1 MTMMVFHM
9 TKTMTTT
16 ETESLT
22 TWKRTRTVID
32 GVPDCIEDADGDGI
46 QDYHRNEFSMTSL
59 HFRCK
64 SFLCFGEKN
73 SGQTKLSSAAA
84 ATQPSLQAV
93 E

>member
-1 MTMMVFHM
+1 M
-9 TKTMTTT
+9 
-16 ETESLT
+16 
-22 TWKRTRTVID
+22 ID

-46 QDYHRNEFSMTSL
+46 QDYHPNEFSMTSL

-64 SFLCFGEKN
+64 RYLCVLEKKN